1 MPMPLPLDPPTIR
14 DARPEDFA
22 AVAAI
27 YGDAVAHG
35 TASFETEPPDEAEMR
50 RRHAAV
56 RAAGF
61 PWIVAE
67 AAGEI
72 LGYGYFGFY
81 RTRPAYRFTVENSVY
96 VAPAAKRRGAGR
108 LILAELIARA
118 ERAGFRRMIAVIGDS
133 ANAASIGLHGAL
145 GFVPAG
151 VLPAVGWKHGRWLD
165 SVLMQRPLGDGD
177 RSPPV
182 ERGAS

>member
-1 MPMPLPLDPPTIR
+1 MPSSSAAVALR
-14 DARPEDFA
+14 DARPDDFA

-27 YGDAVAHG
+27 YADAVLHG
-35 TASFETEPPDEAEMR
+35 TASFETEAPDAAEMT
-50 RRHAAV
+50 RRHSALA
-56 RAAGF
+56 AAGF

-96 VAPAAKRRGAGR
+96 VAPAAKRRGVGR
-108 LILAELIARA
+108 LLLAELIGRA
-118 ERAGFRRMIAVIGDS
+118 ERAGFRRMIAVIGDGG
-133 ANAASIGLHGAL
+133 NAASIGLHGAL
-145 GFVPAG
+145 GFAPVG
-151 VLPAVGWKHGRWLD
+151 VLPSVGWKHGRWLD

-177 RSPPV
+177 ETPPI
-182 ERGAS
+182 EPAAP